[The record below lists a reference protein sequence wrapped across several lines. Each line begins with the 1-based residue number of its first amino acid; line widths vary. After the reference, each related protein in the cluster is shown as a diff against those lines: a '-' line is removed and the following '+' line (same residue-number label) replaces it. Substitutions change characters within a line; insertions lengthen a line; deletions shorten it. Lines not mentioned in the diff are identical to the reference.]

1 MKFKTFFLALCAVA
15 IFFIGCENNE
25 PSLTESEPDVIS
37 KLDKIVTK
45 NLVFRNLQGTFT
57 YEVNPEGGEFPL
69 YAITQGTG
77 NATHLGYIHFQHTWL
92 CNIAGMPII
101 YVEGFV
107 EAANGDKIYTMET
120 DSWIDPESGLQY
132 TAYEILNGT
141 GRFEGASGT
150 ITMGV
155 VIDWV
160 NSTFTAEGY
169 GTISY

>member
-1 MKFKTFFLALCAVA
+1 MKTKKLFLTLFAVVFFL
-15 IFFIGCENNE
+15 IGCENDE
-25 PSLTESEPDVIS
+25 TFLTESEPDAMLKS
-37 KLDKIVTK
+37 GKIVTK
-45 NLVFRNLQGTFT
+45 NLVFRNLQGTYT

-69 YAITQGTG
+69 YGKTQGTG
-77 NATHLGYIHFQHTWL
+77 NATHLGQIHFQHTYL
-92 CNIAGMPII
+92 CNADGWPII

-120 DSWIDPESGLQY
+120 ESWIDPDSGIQY
-132 TAYEILNGT
+132 QKTEIINGT
-141 GRFEGASGT
+141 GRFEGATGT

>member
-1 MKFKTFFLALCAVA
+1 MKTKKIFLTLCAVV
-15 IFFIGCENNE
+15 FFLIGCENDE
-25 PSLTESEPDVIS
+25 TFLTESEPDVIS
-37 KLDKIVTK
+37 ELDKIVTK
-45 NLVFRNLQGTFT
+45 SLVFRNLQGTFT
-57 YEVNPEGGEFPL
+57 YEENPGNEDLPL
-69 YAITQGTG
+69 YAITKGTG

-92 CNIAGMPII
+92 CDIAGMPII

-132 TAYEILNGT
+132 TNYEILNGT
-141 GRFEGASGT
+141 GRFEGATGA

-155 VIDWV
+155 VIDWMS
-160 NSTFTAEGY
+160 STFTAEGY